1 MVAAAGERLV
11 MPSEE
16 FLYDW
21 QTLVAGVLALI
32 AAIWTILKTRELIL
46 REPPLAQRPLEVWP
60 LQLVPPN
67 RQREHDDDQLREVL
81 AFVHANHPA
90 NENAAGNE
98 AGAAH
103 ALKGPAHNDRREPR
117 RPRRRSPLP
126 RYRCARPAHP
136 RWRRRRP
143 ENQGDRRSKW
153 RKKARR
159 PPPALS
165 RQDAARMLGL
175 SLRSIDRLIHSGK
188 LKARRVGRR
197 VFLSPDALERFLA
210 ALPRNA
216 TSSSAAL
223 FAAKHFRGVGEIE
236 FAP

>member
-98 AGAAH
+98 TGAAH

-117 RPRRRSPLP
+117 RPLPAQLRRQSRGQLRPLDVDSS
-126 RYRCARPAHP
+126 
-136 RWRRRRP
+136 RP
-143 ENQGDRRSKW
+143 ECAK
-153 RKKARR
+153 
-159 PPPALS
+159 
-165 RQDAARMLGL
+165 
-175 SLRSIDRLIHSGK
+175 SGHTRT
-188 LKARRVGRR
+188 A
-197 VFLSPDALERFLA
+197 
-210 ALPRNA
+210 
-216 TSSSAAL
+216 
-223 FAAKHFRGVGEIE
+223 
-236 FAP
+236 